1 MLAWIVIKVGL
12 VQCAFEGAFVL
23 TLPLRSPRG
32 ERVEGCMSME
42 TLHGLSAFRI
52 NPFFSNPI
60 ESQGMIIRPRSWAR
74 IFKHSYERRCLL
86 KR

>member
-1 MLAWIVIKVGL
+1 MLAWIVSRVGL

-23 TLPLRSPRG
+23 TLPLGSPRG

-42 TLHGLSAFRI
+42 TLHGLSALHI

-60 ESQGMIIRPRSWAR
+60 ESQGSGDDYPSVLRLEFA
-74 IFKHSYERRCLL
+74 KTHTKGDAC
-86 KR
+86 